1 MSKSTPTPIILDCT
15 LRDGGYYN
23 NWDFNIKFVN
33 KYLQSMSDTG
43 INFVE
48 IGFRRVNLSSY
59 AGECAYS
66 TDTFLN
72 KLIIPKNVKL
82 GVMINAKEY
91 LKNTK
96 SLVNKNFLPAN
107 LSKVNFVRIAIN
119 FDNFQSAKVLVALL
133 KKLGYKIGL
142 NLMQSHGRD
151 EPEYIDAAKKIN
163 DWGNVDMLYFAD
175 SFGNMYPND
184 VQHIVSSLQK
194 GWKGDLGFH
203 SHNNKSLALI
213 NCIESLKGGVVW
225 CDGTILGMGRGA
237 GNVTTEGLIL
247 ETNKIYKTN
256 YKLSGLIEIL
266 IDFQNLK
273 DHYKWGSSL
282 FYHLAAEKDIHPTYV
297 QELLD
302 DDRFKNELIPS
313 YLSNIPREFIS
324 SFNSSAKEQLLN
336 PYNKNFKKNKIK
348 GKKLAKDVVLLGS
361 GPLLNTYLKDIES
374 FCIDNKFLTYK
385 LNLDKEFINKKYV
398 TGFILANY
406 TRILF
411 QIGEMSGLKKSLIL
425 PKDVIN
431 RQFPNIKLNNSI
443 NFDLVLGDSF
453 HTQKDGCILKSD
465 LTLAYAIA
473 FLMANNVNRV
483 FLAGFDGY
491 EDLSRND
498 EVNQLLR
505 EIESYDSNIELVAI
519 TPTKYNLKSGSVY
532 DPLILNASS

>member
-247 ETNKIYKTN
+247 ETNKI
-256 YKLSGLIEIL
+256 KLIMN
-266 IDFQNLK
+266 Q
-273 DHYKWGSSL
+273 
-282 FYHLAAEKDIHPTYV
+282 KDIIKVRVHDGIV
-297 QELLD
+297 GLL
-302 DDRFKNELIPS
+302 
-313 YLSNIPREFIS
+313 Y
-324 SFNSSAKEQLLN
+324 
-336 PYNKNFKKNKIK
+336 
-348 GKKLAKDVVLLGS
+348 LGS
-361 GPLLNTYLKDIES
+361 IA
-374 FCIDNKFLTYK
+374 
-385 LNLDKEFINKKYV
+385 
-398 TGFILANY
+398 LANQFGLDWIWIAVGVAVLQIISPVTKFCPVY
-406 TRILF
+406 TILNKV
-411 QIGEMSGLKKSLIL
+411 M
-425 PKDVIN
+425 P
-431 RQFPNIKLNNSI
+431 
-443 NFDLVLGDSF
+443 
-453 HTQKDGCILKSD
+453 
-465 LTLAYAIA
+465 
-473 FLMANNVNRV
+473 
-483 FLAGFDGY
+483 
-491 EDLSRND
+491 
-498 EVNQLLR
+498 
-505 EIESYDSNIELVAI
+505 DSNPIQNG
-519 TPTKYNLKSGSVY
+519 K
-532 DPLILNASS
+532 